1 MDPEQP
7 EADVVEQ
14 QHLVDDG
21 DPDDHDTAAADRF
34 GDADAFPSEADPAD
48 VAEQRA
54 IVPQDIDEP

>member
-7 EADVVEQ
+7 EADVVDQ
-14 QHLVDDG
+14 QHFVDDP
-21 DPDDHDTAAADRF
+21 DHDDHDSPAADRF
-34 GDADAFPSEADPAD
+34 GTADAFPSEADPAD